1 MSIIEFDVKG
11 RAIEE
16 IDIVN
21 EDNVEKVWECYL
33 EVCEEKGKIL
43 SFEEIWEDIENSIGW
58 KEVILDSQIY

>member
-43 SFEEIWEDIENSIGW
+43 SFEEFWEDIENSIGW

>member
-16 IDIVN
+16 IEIVN

-43 SFEEIWEDIENSIGW
+43 SFEEFWEDIENSIGW
-58 KEVILDSQIY
+58 REVLVD